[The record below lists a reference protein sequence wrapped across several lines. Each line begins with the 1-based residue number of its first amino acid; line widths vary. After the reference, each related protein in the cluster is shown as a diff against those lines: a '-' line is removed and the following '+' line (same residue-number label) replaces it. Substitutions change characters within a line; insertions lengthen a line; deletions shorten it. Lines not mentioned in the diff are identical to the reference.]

1 MEDHHL
7 SVKSYARARQ
17 FRIIGTLLLG
27 GLVTIAAILSLL
39 ASRTWASRF
48 EQVFEPLPGL
58 LYAPPAEDVALTTED
73 NPVPLSFQAIDRSDA
88 YRYNAS
94 IPVSTAALEPAA
106 PFLLPSGLS
115 QIEKGRALNCL
126 TQAVYYEA
134 NSEGA
139 QGQRAVAQVILNRM
153 RHPAF
158 PSSVC
163 GVVYSGSQRVTG
175 CQFTF
180 TCDGSLSRPPSA
192 TGWTRARQVAAAAL
206 SGYVEGSV
214 GQATHYHALYV
225 APYWSPSLLKV
236 ANIGAHTFYRWKGS
250 NGLRTAFVSP
260 YAGHEPVVQGRM
272 AADISADIVAAD
284 ALDSPETATQ
294 ATVGIAP
301 PPPALSPV
309 EAPHNASANS
319 SWPLSQPHRRIRRR
333 LCRCARCRPRR
344 PPKWSQR
351 LPANVLDAAS
361 RDRTGDRCQTSRR
374 MGARIR
380 HHNRTEL
387 AITKTSVRRGDHLTS
402 RLSGAER
409 ARF

>member
-7 SVKSYARARQ
+7 SVKAYARARQ
-17 FRIIGTLLLG
+17 VRIFGTVAIG
-27 GLVTIAAILSLL
+27 GLLAVVGVLSLIT
-39 ASRTWASRF
+39 SETWQSRF

-58 LYAPPAEDVALTTED
+58 LYAPPTQDVALTTED

-94 IPVSTAALEPAA
+94 IPVSTEPLEPAA
-106 PFLLPSGLS
+106 PFTLPASLS
-115 QIEKGRALNCL
+115 RVEKDRALNCL

-134 NSEGA
+134 ANESA

-180 TCDGSLSRPPSA
+180 TCDGSLSRAPSA
-192 TGWTRARQVAAAAL
+192 GAWSRARQVAAAAL

-236 ANIGAHTFYRWKGS
+236 ANIGAHTFYRWKGW
-250 NGLRTAFVSP
+250 NGTRAAFVSP
-260 YAGHEPVVQGRM
+260 YAGQEPIVRGRT
-272 AADISADIVAAD
+272 AADVAED
-284 ALDSPETATQ
+284 ALTDIPVEPTTVVLPPIGAATPAPKVDGAVAIPEVSVGAPTPAPEIAPAAPQPTVRATPAAPPAEAVTATP
-294 ATVGIAP
+294 GEKP
-301 PPPALSPV
+301 
-309 EAPHNASANS
+309 
-319 SWPLSQPHRRIRRR
+319 RRR
-333 LCRCARCRPRR
+333 VARPN
-344 PPKWSQR
+344 W
-351 LPANVLDAAS
+351 
-361 RDRTGDRCQTSRR
+361 
-374 MGARIR
+374 
-380 HHNRTEL
+380 
-387 AITKTSVRRGDHLTS
+387 
-402 RLSGAER
+402 
-409 ARF
+409 